1 MVLKFNNGGNEM
13 KIYVGTYQKYNE
25 GSIEGKWLNLSDYS
39 DKDEFYAA
47 CVKLHK
53 NEHDPEFMFQDYENI
68 PNGFVD
74 ESWVSSTV
82 WDIIDVLDDMDDNG
96 KEAFLEYLENI
107 NNSDVASALDEAIE
121 YFEEKYRGCYNSM
134 YEFAENEFDELYLHE
149 IPENLQHYID
159 YNKYAND
166 CEAYYYITDSGH
178 VFEH

>member
-1 MVLKFNNGGNEM
+1 MADTTTPRL
-13 KIYVGTYQKYNE
+13 YVGTYAKYNN
-25 GSIEGKWLNLSDYS
+25 GSIAGEWVDLEQFDNAED
-39 DKDEFYAA
+39 FYKY
-47 CVKLHK
+47 CKKLHK
-53 NEHDPEFMFQDYENI
+53 DEHDPEFMFQDYENI

-82 WDIIDVLDDMDDNG
+82 WDIIDVLDDMGDNE

-107 NNSDVASALDEAIE
+107 SNLDVASVFDE
-121 YFEEKYRGCYNSM
+121 FEEKYRGCYNSM
-134 YEFAENEFDELYLHE
+134 YEFAENEFDELHLHE